1 MDLRMKNLE
10 QWRYLGNL
18 FDDGVLN
25 EEYAE
30 QKSNILSFLCKL

>member
-1 MDLRMKNLE
+1 MKNLE

-25 EEYAE
+25 EKEYAE
-30 QKSNILSFLCKL
+30 QKSNVLSFLCKL